1 MNSKI
6 ILLSAIV
13 LSFLGANF
21 ARADLV
27 TPGQENLLRCP
38 PGLKR
43 IFCYGPG
50 DNCNRYENNPI
61 YYFLGWEGNSKIY
74 CEYTSVALF
83 LDWILTVSLPIIS
96 LLILIMIRKKN
107 AVK

>member
-1 MNSKI
+1 MI
-6 ILLSAIV
+6 I

-21 ARADLV
+21 ARADV
-27 TPGQENLLRCP
+27 IIPGQENLLRCP
-38 PGLKR
+38 PELEK
-43 IFCYGPG
+43 ISCYGFG
-50 DNCNRYENNPI
+50 DSCNRYENNPI

-74 CEYTSVALF
+74 CEYTSVASVAVF

-107 AVK
+107 DVK